1 MQFRHPEILYFL
13 VLLIIPIL
21 VHLFQL
27 RKFKTEFFTNVKFLK
42 ELDIQTRK
50 SSKIKKYLLLATRLL
65 LLTFLIIAF
74 AQPFFK
80 AKDASKKTN
89 ELYIVLDNSNSMQA
103 KGKQGELLKR
113 AVQELLEHTPEKIN
127 FSLITCSEN
136 FWNTDIKAIQKELQN
151 LEYSAS
157 SFQVEALLAKIRA
170 HKSAYN
176 KDIVIISDG
185 LQLPSTTLKS
195 KDDESVFYIPLKAEK
210 NENVAIDSVYINQTL
225 DRFYELS
232 VRLKSYGS
240 TLSQVPIALHD
251 QSKLIAKT
259 IIDLDAPE
267 KTVRFT
273 IPKADFHGYVS
284 IIDNSL
290 NFDNSYYFTIS
301 NPQKSKVLSIGATE
315 KSNFLQRIYTDNE
328 FEYVNSEVSSLDYNL
343 IDKQDAIVINELVE
357 IPQSLQTNLR
367 AFVERGGNLVLI
379 PNTEA
384 KLSSWNSLLSG
395 FGDFQYQQVAS
406 IEQQV
411 TVINYAHPLFS
422 GVFEKK
428 VTNFQY
434 PFTKKSWKVT
444 NSYPSVLEYGDQ
456 TPFLTSIPKGVAS
469 VYVFAAALNT
479 ENSNFQNAP
488 LIVPVFYNMVQNIQ
502 KVGVRS
508 QTIGD
513 EKPFIITTQIGKD
526 EIVSLKNN
534 TERFIPTQQRLSN
547 KIKLSFDENPRKAG
561 NFSVYSKETKIE
573 NISFNYNRVESNT
586 THPNFDCFQEFETMD
601 SLSDLFVSLD
611 SNRLD
616 NQIWKW
622 FVIFALICI
631 VLEIVIQKFIK

>member
-1 MQFRHPEILYFL
+1 
-13 VLLIIPIL
+13 
-21 VHLFQL
+21 
-27 RKFKTEFFTNVKFLK
+27 
-42 ELDIQTRK
+42 
-50 SSKIKKYLLLATRLL
+50 
-65 LLTFLIIAF
+65 
-74 AQPFFK
+74 
-80 AKDASKKTN
+80 
-89 ELYIVLDNSNSMQA
+89 
-103 KGKQGELLKR
+103 
-113 AVQELLEHTPEKIN
+113 
-127 FSLITCSEN
+127 
-136 FWNTDIKAIQKELQN
+136 
-151 LEYSAS
+151 
-157 SFQVEALLAKIRA
+157 
-170 HKSAYN
+170 
-176 KDIVIISDG
+176 
-185 LQLPSTTLKS
+185 
-195 KDDESVFYIPLKAEK
+195 
-210 NENVAIDSVYINQTL
+210 
-225 DRFYELS
+225 
-232 VRLKSYGS
+232 
-240 TLSQVPIALHD
+240 
-251 QSKLIAKT
+251 
-259 IIDLDAPE
+259 
-267 KTVRFT
+267 
-273 IPKADFHGYVS
+273 
-284 IIDNSL
+284 
-290 NFDNSYYFTIS
+290 
-301 NPQKSKVLSIGATE
+301 
-315 KSNFLQRIYTDNE
+315 
-328 FEYVNSEVSSLDYNL
+328 VSSLDYNL

-379 PNTEA
+379 PNTES

-406 IEQQV
+406 TEQQV
-411 TVINYAHPLFS
+411 TVINYAHPVFS